1 MISTTNISPFCLLNG
16 KMNTQLFTY
25 TEEELSDFHKA
36 IQPDMLSEVFDAV
49 EEEYLIQQSPTSTSA
64 AIAVADYLSILSP
77 DQLEQFSSYLM
88 KNIAVDGVESDSLKS
103 DLKATLKSDVTDTYY
118 SPTVELLE
126 GYIAI
131 SSSNLKALDK
141 FKERVIKTSDITWEH
156 RVKKH
161 GDVTIHSY
169 VFNIKEDSK

>member
-1 MISTTNISPFCLLNG
+1 MTSTTNISPFCLLNG
-16 KMNTQLFTY
+16 KMNTQLFNY

-36 IQPDMLSEVFDAV
+36 IQPDMLSEVYDAV
-49 EEEYLIQQSPTSTSA
+49 EEEYLIQQSPTSANA
-64 AIAVADYLSILSP
+64 AAAVADYLSILSP
-77 DQLEQFSSYLM
+77 EQLEQFSDYLM
-88 KNIAVDGVESDSLKS
+88 KGMVVGSEESSSLKS
-103 DLKATLKSDVTDTYY
+103 DLKTTLKSDKIDSYY
-118 SPTVELLE
+118 SPKVELLE

-141 FKERVIKTSDITWEH
+141 FKERVTKTSDITWEH